1 MTSTRVVLMIA
12 LITTACT
19 SEPAARTDSVAIVA
33 PGVSDSTAVTTQP
46 ADSLSPAGPNVPP
59 GNPTPTTWT
68 VDEFGIGGLRAGMTV
83 PEAARMVGGS
93 FAASASGAEGSS
105 CTYAV
110 WREAPSGVTVMIVD
124 GLVARVDVTRNSTVA
139 TSKGARIG
147 DSEARILEL
156 YKGRTAVTPHK
167 YVEGAHYITVTPPA
181 AAGEDRDYRL
191 VFETDGKRVTR
202 YRGGKQPA
210 VEYVEG
216 CS

>member
-1 MTSTRVVLMIA
+1 MTSTRAALMIA

-33 PGVSDSTAVTTQP
+33 PGVSDSTAGTTQP

-93 FAASASGAEGSS
+93 FAAPATGVDGSS

-110 WREAPSGVTVMIVD
+110 WREAPSDVTVMIAD
-124 GLVARVDVTRNSTVA
+124 GLVARVDVARASKVA

-147 DSEARILEL
+147 DSEARILDL

-167 YVEGAHYITVTPPA
+167 YTDGHYITVTPPA
-181 AAGEDRDYRL
+181 ASGEGRAYRL
-191 VFETDGKRVTR
+191 VFETDGKKVTR
-202 YRGGKQPA
+202 YRGGKQPH